1 MRAPVPATL
10 VLTASP
16 ALDTARA
23 PGPGRESRPDS
34 TGRPGLPPA
43 LRSGRGPAAHRPP
56 PAPQAALGRAGS
68 APRHRPPRRA
78 PRAAAPLAAPGG
90 TAGPGGGGG
99 TTGHRGT
106 HIGTH
111 GHAGTRTPGTAG
123 PAPRVATATGGRR
136 GCQGNLMRL
145 RSRKTDS
152 AEVCHA
158 ADPHAGRA

>member
-1 MRAPVPATL
+1 MSLRTNNVSQTMRAPVPATL

-90 TAGPGGGGG
+90 TAGPGGGGWHDG
-99 TTGHRGT
+99 TPGDTHRD
-106 HIGTH
+106 
-111 GHAGTRTPGTAG
+111 TRTRRDTD
-123 PAPRVATATGGRR
+123 TG
-136 GCQGNLMRL
+136 
-145 RSRKTDS
+145 D
-152 AEVCHA
+152 
-158 ADPHAGRA
+158 GRASPTRCHGDRRQTWLPGQPDAPAQPED